1 MKKKLFTLAAAAGL
15 LLTACGTDT
24 SAGTPAAT
32 AASGGSGSGGT
43 TTETGEY
50 QLDQINITVDGTI
63 TATVDAG
70 QADFVKQ
77 WEQYVSE
84 RIGHPIKL
92 NITQLDHSDYSGT
105 VSRTLT
111 TGKPGDAGYPD
122 ALIMS
127 ASMLRQYQTTGLLWN
142 LAKAYDNAEFQKRIT
157 LPNIN
162 LNIRTADGAQYGFA
176 PTYGNGC
183 VTYIKKGWLDAVGK
197 TVDDIKTFD
206 DYYAL
211 LKAFKEN
218 DPDGDGTNKTYGVIA
233 AGFGKLDEAPY
244 INYMPEFWQD
254 AYPSFY
260 PKKDGTWVDGFA
272 EDATIGALSRLN
284 KAYKDGIID
293 PDTEEAGTKQAR
305 EKFFSNDQTTS
316 EGVFTYWAGTWL
328 RTLTDN
334 MNKNEVKNKNG
345 ELESLVQLPPIKEIK
360 DTVGGYINREAPVWV
375 ITDDGDGNDAREQA
389 IFDALF
395 DTMLDGDKVQTLW
408 TYGAEGVH
416 WSTDA
421 EEFTLNKGTENEKTY
436 TYAAG
441 EFHLRPNPNDPNS
454 LWKKNHLD
462 AVLVIAPLTNGF
474 VDNDPLI
481 QEGNAF
487 FTANCVDAY
496 PAASS
501 PTFTERE
508 ADLAEAKKGLMN
520 KAVVGEITPEEAVQ
534 QYKDEF
540 GDVSAQIVSEL
551 NG

>member
-1 MKKKLFTLAAAAGL
+1 MNKKLLSLVAAATL
-15 LLTACGTDT
+15 LLTGCGGNGDT
-24 SAGTPAAT
+24 AGTPT
-32 AASGGSGSGGT
+32 GGSVD
-43 TTETGEY
+43 ENGEY
-50 QLDQINITVDGTI
+50 QLETLNITVDGTI

-70 QADFVKQ
+70 QAEFVEQ
-77 WEQYVSE
+77 WEKAVSE
-84 RIGHPIKL
+84 KIGHPIKL

-111 TGKPGDAGYPD
+111 TGQPGDAGYPD

-142 LAKAYDNAEFQKRIT
+142 LADAYDNAEFQSRIK
-157 LPNIN
+157 LPAIN
-162 LNIRTADGAQYGFA
+162 MNLRTADGEQYGFS

-206 DYYAL
+206 DYYEL
-211 LKAFKEN
+211 LKAFTKE
-218 DPDGDGTNKTYGVIA
+218 DPDGDGTDKTYGVIA
-233 AGFGKLDEAPY
+233 AGFAKLDEAPY
-244 INYMPEFWQD
+244 INYMPEFWQG

-260 PKKDGTWVDGFA
+260 PKDGKWVDGFT
-272 EDATIGALSRLN
+272 EDATVAALTRLN
-284 KAYKDGIID
+284 KAYKDGLID

-305 EKFFSNDQTTS
+305 EKYFSNDQTTS
-316 EGVFTYWAGTWL
+316 EGAFTYWAGTWL

-334 MNKNEVKNKNG
+334 MNKNEVKDQNG
-345 ELESLVQLPPIKEIK
+345 ELESLVMLPPIKEIK

-375 ITDDGDGNDAREQA
+375 ITDDGDGNDAREKA
-389 IFDALF
+389 IFEALF
-395 DTMLDGDKVQTLW
+395 ETMLDGDKVQTLW

-421 EEFTLNKGTENEKTY
+421 EEFVLNAGDAEKEKKYSYEAGT
-436 TYAAG
+436 
-441 EFHLRPNPNDPNS
+441 FHLRPNPNDPNS

-462 AVLVIAPLTNGF
+462 AVLVIAPLTNGY
-474 VDNDPLI
+474 VDNDELI

-487 FTANCVDAY
+487 FTENCVDAY

-501 PTFTERE
+501 ATLTERE
-508 ADLAEAKKGLMN
+508 ADLAEAKKALMN

-534 QYKDEF
+534 QYKDEW
-540 GDVSAQIVSEL
+540 GSISDQIVEEL
-551 NG
+551 NAQ